1 MSFFST
7 RSKPLELWPTYLFHS
22 ECKLKP
28 MIEKWKKECKL
39 LLPDEETI
47 RSYRN
52 NRPWCS
58 ESDELFNI
66 PNFSNLTEWILNETK
81 NGLDYMGVVRDSHYV
96 SSLWLNAQY
105 ESNNHTLHSHSNSI
119 LSGVVYID
127 IPPNSQKI
135 VFKDPRPQSQV
146 LVPIQRDTGEFP
158 INPVEG
164 AMFFWPSWL
173 EHKTVTNSFDTLERP
188 RLTLAFNI
196 MIKHNI
202 KIHGGRFN
210 FV

>member
-1 MSFFST
+1 
-7 RSKPLELWPTYLFHS
+7 
-22 ECKLKP
+22 

>member
-1 MSFFST
+1 MSFFSS
-7 RSKPLELWPTYLFHS
+7 RSRPLELWPTNIFHS
-22 ECKLKP
+22 ECKFKP
-28 MIEKWKKECKL
+28 IIEEWKMQCKS
-39 LLPDEETI
+39 LLPEENII

-58 ESDELFNI
+58 ESDELFNLS
-66 PNFSNLTEWILNETK
+66 NFKSLNDWILNETK
-81 NGLDYMGVVRDSHYV
+81 NGLDYLKIQRDSHYI

-135 VFKDPRPQSQV
+135 VFKDPRPQAQV
-146 LVPIQRDTGEFP
+146 LVPIMEDVGEFP
-158 INPVEG
+158 IYPKEG
-164 AMFFWPSWL
+164 NMFFWPSWL
-173 EHKTVTNSFDTLERP
+173 EHKTVTEPNVKLDRP
-188 RLTLAFNI
+188 RLTMAFNI
-196 MIKHNI
+196 MIKHSI